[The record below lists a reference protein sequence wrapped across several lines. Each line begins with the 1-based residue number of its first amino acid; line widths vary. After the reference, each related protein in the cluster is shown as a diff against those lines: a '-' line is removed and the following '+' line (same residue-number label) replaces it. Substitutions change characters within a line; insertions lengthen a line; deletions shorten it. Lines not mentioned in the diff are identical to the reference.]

1 MWWRKWF
8 LWQCCRVLLL
18 YSDLV
23 PLSSHP
29 CKIHTARDFSLFTL
43 GISPPLSGKSQA
55 FKYGAKIPLSHVE
68 NVSEGA
74 CILLDKFTDTGLRQ
88 HLLKYGGLAVIT
100 KDKMYDSLW
109 AIIGKKEVGT
119 LCRLCD
125 GDSLTSNLG
134 NNSLC
139 QHWTN
144 FSSAWRIYKGETLFV
159 RSLSS
164 HGFFTKWNWWAFP
177 LFCCQAK
184 GHDQKR
190 NTGNIKRDWSFT
202 STGGGGGWR
211 KKGSLEVHF

>member
-1 MWWRKWF
+1 M
-8 LWQCCRVLLL
+8 
-18 YSDLV
+18 
-23 PLSSHP
+23 SSHP

-55 FKYGAKIPLSHVE
+55 FKYGAKIPVSQVE

-100 KDKMYDSLW
+100 KDEMYDSLRT
-109 AIIGKKEVGT
+109 IIGKKEVGT

-139 QHWTN
+139 VSTEQTSLVLGGFIKVKHFLSEVYPAMV
-144 FSSAWRIYKGETLFV
+144 FSQNGIDEHFLYSVVKLKAMTRKETQVILKETDHL
-159 RSLSS
+159 R
-164 HGFFTKWNWWAFP
+164 P
-177 LFCCQAK
+177 
-184 GHDQKR
+184 R
-190 NTGNIKRDWSFT
+190 E
-202 STGGGGGWR
+202 GGGGAGEKR
-211 KKGSLEVHF
+211 GL